1 MFVKLHKY
9 DCVITQTPFF
19 RIRTQTLLVQ
29 HSGMLLPQYNAENVG
44 LCGVYRGGET
54 YLLYALMAKWVAR
67 GTECQ
72 EVVDSNLTREI
83 LNGQYI

>member
-44 LCGVYRGGET
+44 LCGVYWGGGT
-54 YLLYALMAKWVAR
+54 HRQYVPMAKWVERDTKGKKVIGSKPSRAKF
-67 GTECQ
+67 
-72 EVVDSNLTREI
+72 
-83 LNGQYI
+83 